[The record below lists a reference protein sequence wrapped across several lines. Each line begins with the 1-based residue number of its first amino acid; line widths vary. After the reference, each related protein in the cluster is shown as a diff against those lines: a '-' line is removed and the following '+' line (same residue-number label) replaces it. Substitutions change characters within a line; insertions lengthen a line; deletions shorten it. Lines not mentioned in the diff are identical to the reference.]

1 MKTITNMIK
10 MDLAIC
16 KKAMLIM
23 TLSMIV
29 AGIGCL
35 FYFTP
40 LLLSFFVVGST
51 AVVSAIFAVENKSNM
66 EFFYGCLPIQKSH
79 YVLSRS
85 ITCLLVLAVP
95 SIISLIFTQLG
106 MHFSFCKNEEVQ
118 LIMQSAEPYQMQMP
132 ILCSV
137 IMLGLIGGANLLLAS
152 FVGKLESREM
162 MEVLLLLGEALIVG
176 VILFVLKAIFFNGNH
191 QEFFTAF
198 IKMISKHELA
208 SCILLICTGVLFL
221 FLCSLICIKIMKNRT
236 ASPHRNK

>member
-40 LLLSFFVVGST
+40 LLLSFFVVGAT

-85 ITCLLVLAVP
+85 ITCLLILAVP

-106 MHFSFCKNEEVQ
+106 MHFSLCKNEEVQ
-118 LIMQSAEPYQMQMP
+118 LIIQSVEPYQML
-132 ILCSV
+132 ILCSM
-137 IMLGLIGGANLLLAS
+137 IMLGFIGGANLLLAS
-152 FVGKLESREM
+152 FIGKLESREM
-162 MEVLLLLGEALIVG
+162 MEVLLLLGEALIIG
-176 VILFVLKAIFFNGNH
+176 VILFVLKAIFFNGDY
-191 QEFFTAF
+191 QEFFTVF
-198 IKMISKHELA
+198 VKMISKHELA
-208 SCILLICTGVLFL
+208 SCILLICTGILFL

-236 ASPHRNK
+236 ASPHRNN